1 MEPFRFS
8 LQEESCT
15 VTVNNLQYH
24 TLAREVFMTNETSRT
39 LLNSGVVTRLVVVI
53 AVLIFLFVVIDL
65 ITRSIG
71 LENWIIGEQTPENAG
86 DDITDSENV
95 TTILAAIVAVLSA
108 LFLVIDFITRSIGLV
123 DWIIG
128 RPTPLVLVDVVNKDS
143 VGHGQCVKFAFS
155 SLPANF
161 ILEEIHLDI
170 IDFSKGDAKQALSL
184 AVSVIHETRV
194 ETQVTIPDVEFA
206 SPTLDSHFTSEVSLP
221 YLPEQKP
228 KIVVRY
234 PVQAD
239 KAEDVFFI
247 HWCPI
252 LTGRWTHASLTVV
265 PTFFD
270 ATGELIRGLDV
281 RTTSGVA
288 IDDGVKVALTNE
300 KAILES

>member
-1 MEPFRFS
+1 MK
-8 LQEESCT
+8 
-15 VTVNNLQYH
+15 
-24 TLAREVFMTNETSRT
+24 NETSRT
-39 LLNSGVVTRLVVVI
+39 ILNSGVVTRLVVVI

-86 DDITDSENV
+86 DDTTVSENV

-108 LFLVIDFITRSIGLV
+108 LVLVIDFITRSIGLV

-143 VGHGQCVKFAFS
+143 IGHGQCVKFAFS

-161 ILEEIHLDI
+161 VLEEIHLDI
-170 IDFSKGDAKQALSL
+170 IDFSKGDAMQDLIMNLSEGLTFRERSTLRELSTPRPLALR
-184 AVSVIHETRV
+184 IHETRV

-206 SPTLDSHFTSEVSLP
+206 SPTLDGHFTSEVSLP
-221 YLPEQKP
+221 YVPKQKP
-228 KIVVRY
+228 KIVVRC

-239 KAEDVFFI
+239 KAEDAFFI

-300 KAILES
+300 KAILESLP